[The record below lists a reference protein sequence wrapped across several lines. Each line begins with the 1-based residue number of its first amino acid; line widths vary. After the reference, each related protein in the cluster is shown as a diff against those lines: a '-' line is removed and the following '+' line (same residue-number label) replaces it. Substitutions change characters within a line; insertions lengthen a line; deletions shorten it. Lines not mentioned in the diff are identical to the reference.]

1 MTPHIQHQFK
11 MMTILMTITLAMLQL
26 LAANSEDDTLQ

>member
-1 MTPHIQHQFK
+1 MAAHIQHQFK

-26 LAANSEDDTLQ
+26 LAAKSEDDILQ